1 MFVKNCLKIENKFKF
16 VPTTFVYTNMKIEDI
31 IKISSSISLPTKTV
45 INLAY
50 TARIVEETL
59 LGDLK
64 PYDLSMQ
71 QFNVLRILRGQ
82 NGTAANLSTIQER
95 MIHKMSN
102 TTRLIDKL
110 IVKGYVNR
118 FVCKKNRRKIELFI
132 TDQGL
137 KLLKSLDHTI
147 DDKEKELLKNLNIK
161 EKEELMRIL
170 SKIKTK
176 KSQ

>member
-1 MFVKNCLKIENKFKF
+1 MLFIQYMSQQITRNTVISILTSGYQVNDKLSVLFK
-16 VPTTFVYTNMKIEDI
+16 VYG
-31 IKISSSISLPTKTV
+31 ISLP
-45 INLAY
+45 
-50 TARIVEETL
+50 
-59 LGDLK
+59 
-64 PYDLSMQ
+64 

-110 IVKGYVNR
+110 IDKGYVNR
-118 FVCKKNRRKIELFI
+118 FVCEKNRRKIELFI

>member
-1 MFVKNCLKIENKFKF
+1 MLFIQYMSQQITRNTVISILTSGYQVNDKLSVLFK
-16 VPTTFVYTNMKIEDI
+16 VYG
-31 IKISSSISLPTKTV
+31 ISLP
-45 INLAY
+45 
-50 TARIVEETL
+50 
-59 LGDLK
+59 
-64 PYDLSMQ
+64 

-110 IVKGYVNR
+110 IDKGYVNR
-118 FVCKKNRRKIELFI
+118 FVCEKNRRKIELFI

-137 KLLKSLDHTI
+137 KLLKSLDPTI
-147 DDKEKELLKNLNIK
+147 DDKEKELLKNLNTK

-170 SKIKTK
+170 SKIKTE

>member
-1 MFVKNCLKIENKFKF
+1 MSQQITRNSVISILTSGYQVNDELSSLFK
-16 VPTTFVYTNMKIEDI
+16 VYG
-31 IKISSSISLPTKTV
+31 ISLP
-45 INLAY
+45 
-50 TARIVEETL
+50 
-59 LGDLK
+59 
-64 PYDLSMQ
+64 

-110 IVKGYVNR
+110 IDKGYVNR
-118 FVCKKNRRKIELFI
+118 FVCEKNRRKIELFI

-137 KLLKSLDHTI
+137 KLLKSLDPTI
-147 DDKEKELLKNLNIK
+147 DDKEKELLKNLNTK

-170 SKIKTK
+170 SKIKTE

>member
-1 MFVKNCLKIENKFKF
+1 LFIQYMSQQITRNSVISILTSGYQVNDELSSLFK
-16 VPTTFVYTNMKIEDI
+16 VYG
-31 IKISSSISLPTKTV
+31 ISLP
-45 INLAY
+45 
-50 TARIVEETL
+50 
-59 LGDLK
+59 
-64 PYDLSMQ
+64 

-110 IVKGYVNR
+110 IDKGYVNR
-118 FVCKKNRRKIELFI
+118 FVCEKNRRKIELFI

-137 KLLKSLDHTI
+137 KLLKSLDRI
-147 DDKEKELLKNLNIK
+147 SDNKEKRLLKNLNIK
-161 EKEELMRIL
+161 EKEELIRIL
-170 SKIKTK
+170 SKIKTE

>member
-1 MFVKNCLKIENKFKF
+1 MLFIQYMSEHTTRSTVISILTSGYQVNDELSALFK
-16 VPTTFVYTNMKIEDI
+16 VYG
-31 IKISSSISLPTKTV
+31 ISLP
-45 INLAY
+45 
-50 TARIVEETL
+50 
-59 LGDLK
+59 
-64 PYDLSMQ
+64 

-110 IVKGYVNR
+110 IDKGYVNR

-137 KLLKSLDHTI
+137 KLLKSLDPTI
-147 DDKEKELLKNLNIK
+147 DDKEKELLKNLNTK

-170 SKIKTK
+170 SKIKTE

>member
-1 MFVKNCLKIENKFKF
+1 MSQQITRNSVISILTSGYQVNDELSSLFK
-16 VPTTFVYTNMKIEDI
+16 VYG
-31 IKISSSISLPTKTV
+31 ISLP
-45 INLAY
+45 
-50 TARIVEETL
+50 
-59 LGDLK
+59 
-64 PYDLSMQ
+64 

-110 IVKGYVNR
+110 IDKGYVNR
-118 FVCKKNRRKIELFI
+118 FVCEKNRRKIELFI

-137 KLLKSLDHTI
+137 KLLKSLDRI
-147 DDKEKELLKNLNIK
+147 SDNKEKRLLKNLNIK
-161 EKEELMRIL
+161 EKEELIRIL
-170 SKIKTK
+170 SKIKTE

>member
-1 MFVKNCLKIENKFKF
+1 MLYLYTQMLFIQYMSQQITRNSVISILTSGYQVNDELSSLFK
-16 VPTTFVYTNMKIEDI
+16 VYG
-31 IKISSSISLPTKTV
+31 ISLP
-45 INLAY
+45 
-50 TARIVEETL
+50 
-59 LGDLK
+59 
-64 PYDLSMQ
+64 

-110 IVKGYVNR
+110 IDKGYVNR
-118 FVCKKNRRKIELFI
+118 FVCEKNRRKIELFI

-137 KLLKSLDHTI
+137 KLLKSLDRI
-147 DDKEKELLKNLNIK
+147 SDNKEKRLLKNLNIK
-161 EKEELMRIL
+161 EKEELIRIL
-170 SKIKTK
+170 SKIKTE

>member
-1 MFVKNCLKIENKFKF
+1 MLFIQYMSQQITRNTVISVLTSGYQVNDELSSLFK
-16 VPTTFVYTNMKIEDI
+16 VYG
-31 IKISSSISLPTKTV
+31 ISLP
-45 INLAY
+45 
-50 TARIVEETL
+50 
-59 LGDLK
+59 
-64 PYDLSMQ
+64 

-110 IVKGYVNR
+110 IDKGYVNR
-118 FVCKKNRRKIELFI
+118 FVCEKNRRKIELFI

-137 KLLKSLDHTI
+137 KLLKSLDPIT
-147 DDKEKELLKNLNIK
+147 DNKEKGLLKNLSIK
-161 EKEELMRIL
+161 EKEELIRIL
-170 SKIKTK
+170 SKIKTE